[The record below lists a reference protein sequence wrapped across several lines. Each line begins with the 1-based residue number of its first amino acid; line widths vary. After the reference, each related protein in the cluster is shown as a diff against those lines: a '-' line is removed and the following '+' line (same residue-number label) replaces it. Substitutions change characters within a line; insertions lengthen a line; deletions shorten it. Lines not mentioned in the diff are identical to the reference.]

1 MKWSYLL
8 ALTASVWLA
17 GCAAPGTSGDA
28 SSPFGTTKPGARQP
42 ASGDMSPVSVTEL
55 HSNGVAPLD
64 APADLWVRIRRGYAM
79 PDLDT
84 DLVRQQEAWY
94 NSRPDYIQ
102 RMTERSRMYIFH
114 IVEELELRGMPTEL
128 ALLPYIE
135 SAFNPQAVSSAK
147 AAGMWQFM
155 PATGSSFDLRQNM
168 LRDDRR
174 DVIASTR
181 AALDYLQKLHDRFGD
196 WHLALAAYN
205 WGQGNVNRAIE
216 RNKAAGLGT
225 GYLDLNMPAETR
237 NYVPKLQ
244 AVKNIIARPESYG
257 AILPLIENH
266 PFFDTVDI
274 TKDIDVE
281 VAARLAEVRV
291 EDFRALNPSFR
302 KPVIFAAG
310 TPQVLLPWNNAV
322 IFNRNLAQADAQSL
336 ASWTAW
342 VAPSNMPSR
351 EVASRFGMDE
361 ESFREMNSIPRG
373 MLIKTGSTVLVKRSS
388 GAAPAV
394 ASHVVNNAQLSY
406 TPEIVLRR
414 TSVRARKGDT
424 IASVAGRYDLPASTV
439 AGWNKRPANASLK
452 RGQAVVLYLPVRAAA
467 AAAASEAGNSPRSKS
482 RVERASQPSGREAAA
497 SGRNARHTKAEATS
511 ARSGNGRSTA
521 NAKSAAA
528 AKSGGKAAAKSA
540 AKPTAQSTKG
550 AAKSAPAA
558 KSAAQSAGK
567 SAAKGKSKH

>member
-274 TKDIDVE
+274 TKDIDVD
-281 VAARLAEVRV
+281 VAARLAEVRL

-310 TPQVLLPWNNAV
+310 TPRVLLPWNNAV
-322 IFNRNLAQADAQSL
+322 IFDRNLAQADAQSL

-373 MLIKTGSTVLVKRSS
+373 MLIKSGSTVLVKRNS

-406 TPEIVLRR
+406 APEIVLRR
-414 TSVRARKGDT
+414 TSVQARKGDT

-439 AGWNKRPANASLK
+439 AGWNKRAANASLK

-467 AAAASEAGNSPRSKS
+467 AAASDGSNSARQKA
-482 RVERASQPSGREAAA
+482 RAERASRSHPRERVTSAGNARNVKAQAPSTRATDRSAASDKSAPGGKSGAKAAPKTTAKASAQPSGR
-497 SGRNARHTKAEATS
+497 
-511 ARSGNGRSTA
+511 STTR
-521 NAKSAAA
+521 
-528 AKSGGKAAAKSA
+528 G
-540 AKPTAQSTKG
+540 
-550 AAKSAPAA
+550 
-558 KSAAQSAGK
+558 
-567 SAAKGKSKH
+567 KGKH

>member
-1 MKWSYLL
+1 M
-8 ALTASVWLA
+8 ASSA
-17 GCAAPGTSGDA
+17 TKRNSRSTSSGTSTRA
-28 SSPFGTTKPGARQP
+28 STARQP
-42 ASGDMSPVSVTEL
+42 VAGEMSPVAVSEL
-55 HSNGVAPLD
+55 RSGKVAPLD
-64 APADLWVRIRRGYAM
+64 APADLWDRIRRGYAL

-94 NSRPDYIQ
+94 SSRPDYIQ
-102 RMTERSRMYIFH
+102 RMPERSRLYSFH
-114 IVEELELRGMPTEL
+114 IVEELELRGMPSEL

-216 RNKAAGLGT
+216 RNKANGLGT

-237 NYVPKLQ
+237 QYVPKLQ
-244 AVKNIIARPESYG
+244 AVKNIIARPDSYG
-257 AILPLIENH
+257 SVLPLIENH

-281 VAARLAEVRV
+281 VAARLAEVRL
-291 EDFRALNPSFR
+291 EDFRALNPSQR

-322 IFNRNLAQADAQSL
+322 IFNRNLAQAAPQSL

-342 VAPSNMPSR
+342 VAPSNLPSR

-373 MLIKTGSTVLVKRSS
+373 MLIKSGSTVLVKRSN
-388 GAAPAV
+388 GAATTV

-406 TPEIVLRR
+406 TPEVVLRR
-414 TSVRARKGDT
+414 TTVRARAGDT

-439 AGWNKRPANASLK
+439 AGWNKRGTQASLK
-452 RGQAVVLYLPVRAAA
+452 RGQDWAKRPDMAVLIR
-467 AAAASEAGNSPRSKS
+467 
-482 RVERASQPSGREAAA
+482 
-497 SGRNARHTKAEATS
+497 
-511 ARSGNGRSTA
+511 
-521 NAKSAAA
+521 
-528 AKSGGKAAAKSA
+528 
-540 AKPTAQSTKG
+540 G
-550 AAKSAPAA
+550 AAIVIRQAIVASRRKPR
-558 KSAAQSAGK
+558 
-567 SAAKGKSKH
+567 

>member
-8 ALTASVWLA
+8 VLATSAWLA
-17 GCAAPGTSGDA
+17 GCAAPGTTSSTSTDA
-28 SSPFGTTKPGARQP
+28 SSTASTPTVATRQP
-42 ASGDMSPVSVTEL
+42 VAGEMSPMSVSEL
-55 HSNGVAPLD
+55 RSGKVAPLD
-64 APADLWVRIRRGYAM
+64 APADLWDRIRRGYAM

-84 DLVRQQEAWY
+84 DLVRQQESWY
-94 NSRPDYIQ
+94 SSRPDYIQ
-102 RMTERSRMYIFH
+102 RMTERSRLYIFH

-155 PATGSSFDLRQNM
+155 PATGSSFDLHQNM

-181 AALDYLQKLHDRFGD
+181 AALDYLQKLYDRFGD

-216 RNKAAGLGT
+216 RNKANGQGT
-225 GYLDLNMPAETR
+225 SYLDLNMPAETR
-237 NYVPKLQ
+237 QYVPKLQ
-244 AVKNIIARPESYG
+244 AVKNIIGRPDSYG
-257 AILPLIENH
+257 TVLPLIENH

-281 VAARLAEVRV
+281 IAARLAEVRL
-291 EDFRALNPSFR
+291 EDFRALNPSQR

-322 IFNRNLAQADAQSL
+322 IFNRNLAAADPQSL

-373 MLIKTGSTVLVKRSS
+373 MLIRSGSTVLVKRSN
-388 GAAPAV
+388 GATAAV

-406 TPEIVLRR
+406 TPEVVLRR
-414 TSVRARKGDT
+414 TTVRARAGDT
-424 IASVAGRYDLPASTV
+424 IARVADRYDLPAATV
-439 AGWNKRPANASLK
+439 AGWNKRGAQASLK
-452 RGQAVVLYLPVRAAA
+452 RGQPVVLFLPVRAAA
-467 AAAASEAGNSPRSKS
+467 AAARDGVVS
-482 RVERASQPSGREAAA
+482 
-497 SGRNARHTKAEATS
+497 ARHRAQAAPT
-511 ARSGNGRSTA
+511 AR
-521 NAKSAAA
+521 
-528 AKSGGKAAAKSA
+528 GKAAAGAPARNARGAKAPAEARGGKNAKA
-540 AKPTAQSTKG
+540 APA
-550 AAKSAPAA
+550 ARAKSANTAPKAAA
-558 KSAAQSAGK
+558 KAAPARK
-567 SAAKGKSKH
+567 VPAKGQNKR